1 VLEALMAKVFA
12 DPADAA
18 LVPIT
23 QRTQARAVLDL
34 GRLAQDPGAA
44 PGVTAQASAALEA
57 IAARLSGARGGD
69 AATRAHRAR
78 LVALIEDPAELRR
91 LAAAKEIRPETPPGM
106 PIGSAGWLDM
116 D

>member
-1 VLEALMAKVFA
+1 SFW
-12 DPADAA
+12 
-18 LVPIT
+18 I
-23 QRTQARAVLDL
+23 
-34 GRLAQDPGAA
+34 
-44 PGVTAQASAALEA
+44 ASASAPA
-57 IAARLSGARGGD
+57 GRARRRAARSRIAARLSSARGGD

>member
-1 VLEALMAKVFA
+1 M
-12 DPADAA
+12 
-18 LVPIT
+18 
-23 QRTQARAVLDL
+23 LDL

-57 IAARLSGARGGD
+57 IAARLSSARGGD

-91 LAAAKEIRPETPPGM
+91 PAAAKEIRPETPPGM
-106 PIGSAGWLDM
+106 PIGSAGWLDL